1 MKTYMLQAN
10 EVWLTNVHNNLKE
23 GGVWIWKD
31 ELMLFKR
38 EGKKLLCDKKSYN
51 KVSEIVSEE
60 FLTRT
65 FKKY

>member
-10 EVWLTNVHNNLKE
+10 ELWLTNVYNNLKE

>member
-1 MKTYMLQAN
+1 MKAYMLQAN
-10 EVWLTNVHNNLKE
+10 ELWLANVYNNLKE

-38 EGKKLLCDKKSYN
+38 EGKKLLCNEKSYD

-60 FLTRT
+60 FLTRI
-65 FKKY
+65 FKKQ

>member
-1 MKTYMLQAN
+1 MKTYMLKAN
-10 EVWLTNVHNNLKE
+10 ELWLTQVHANLNE

-38 EGKKLLCDKKSYN
+38 EGQRLLCDSNAYN
-51 KVSEIVSEE
+51 KVSEIVGKE
-60 FLTRT
+60 FLIKT

>member
-1 MKTYMLQAN
+1 MKAYMIKAN
-10 EVWLTNVHNNLKE
+10 EFWLTNVYSNLEE

-38 EGKKLLCDKKSYN
+38 VGKKLLCNKESYD

>member
-1 MKTYMLQAN
+1 MLKAN
-10 EVWLTNVHNNLKE
+10 ELWLTQVHSSLNE

-38 EGKKLLCDKKSYN
+38 AGQRLLCDNNAYN
-51 KVSEIVSEE
+51 KVSKIVGKE
-60 FLTRT
+60 FLIKT

>member
-1 MKTYMLQAN
+1 MEAYMIEAN
-10 EVWLTNVHNNLKE
+10 ELWLTNVFNNLKE

-38 EGKKLLCDKKSYN
+38 EGKKLVCNKESYN

-60 FLTRT
+60 FLLRT
-65 FKKY
+65 FKNY